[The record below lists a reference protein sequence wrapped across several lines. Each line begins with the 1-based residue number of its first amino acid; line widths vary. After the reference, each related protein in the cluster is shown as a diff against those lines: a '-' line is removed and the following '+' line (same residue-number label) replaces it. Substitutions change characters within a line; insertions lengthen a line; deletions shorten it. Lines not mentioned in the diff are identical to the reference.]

1 MNHSYEPSHYHQQHV
16 HDQRSASTLPSL
28 ISGTMLVSSSTTT
41 SSVMAPPNR
50 CEELRKKIHESH
62 LSYLNME
69 ETPVKL
75 KTRTKI
81 ECLIAEYL
89 YLVPHSHKFC
99 YSQFSN
105 CFNRSIIENPEY
117 SAYKASSA
125 FEALEKYATN
135 LLMHPWR
142 KEYHV
147 ICPYGGFYRHNIHKV
162 LVGAEHIIS
171 LMGFEY
177 NSSKESFELIHSII
191 DPDKVSKVSL
201 ECLVAFVECQIMIQI
216 RDEVK
221 SKGYSDCTWQEI
233 HLIRTEY
240 TCGITDSV
248 KLICERRKTAK
259 LIDYESSPKTKKPPQ
274 NYHWSSNGCSL
285 IDDKVLSSENQQQH
299 KKSLSYHDY
308 LYNQD
313 GDQPDSRAESFDL
326 LNYPI
331 MNHHHVYPMPPP
343 CHYCYPTYNPS
354 LPIAPSTSSSHQY
367 ITPTVPSI
375 TKSSHSSTH
384 SNQQKVQ
391 TSSKA
396 IQAELYD
403 TINDVE
409 SKFNKLTLNTANSR
423 KSNDTVKSS
432 VSVQTRNISSIPSTD
447 NLRSEK
453 RSSYYDNVD
462 PIISLESDLDSIE
475 FIDKKSIEQGNKKSQ
490 TSLERI
496 KQNSLERIKQNSLE
510 KTKQNSLEK
519 TKNCLKMKGFES
531 GLSSSSSKNQNNLQM
546 KAGKSQDNRSSDLS
560 SQNVSSLQNV
570 VTTIKVQSE
579 KDTKKDGW
587 SCSSCTYLNGSSR
600 EICEMC
606 HRSKQSGNEAIPLI
620 SGGRECPRC
629 TLVNGR
635 DEKFCTACDTSLA
648 YSPTYI

>member
-1 MNHSYEPSHYHQQHV
+1 MNHSYEPSHYHQQHD

-28 ISGTMLVSSSTTT
+28 NSGTMLVSSSSTN
-41 SSVMAPPNR
+41 SSVMAPHNR

-105 CFNRSIIENPEY
+105 CFNRSIIENTEY

-147 ICPYGGFYRHNIHKV
+147 VCPYGGFYRHTIHKV

-171 LMGFEY
+171 LMGFQY
-177 NSSKESFELIHSII
+177 NSSKELFELIDSIV

-233 HLIRTEY
+233 HLIRSEY

-285 IDDKVLSSENQQQH
+285 IDDKILSSENQQQH

-313 GDQPDSRAESFDL
+313 GDQPDSRVESFDL

-343 CHYCYPTYNPS
+343 CHYCYPTYNPG
-354 LPIAPSTSSSHQY
+354 LPIAPSTSSSHQH

-384 SNQQKVQ
+384 SNQHKVQ
-391 TSSKA
+391 TASKA

-409 SKFNKLTLNTANSR
+409 PKFNKLTLNTTNSR

-475 FIDKKSIEQGNKKSQ
+475 FIDKKLIEQDNKKSQ
-490 TSLERI
+490 ASLERI
-496 KQNSLERIKQNSLE
+496 KHNSLER
-510 KTKQNSLEK
+510 
-519 TKNCLKMKGFES
+519 TKNPLKMKAFESGLSS
-531 GLSSSSSKNQNNLQM
+531 GLSSSSSKNQNNLQI

-560 SQNVSSLQNV
+560 SQNVVSLSQNVVPSLQNV
-570 VTTIKVQSE
+570 VSTIKVQSE
-579 KDTKKDGW
+579 KNTKKDGW
-587 SCSSCTYLNGSSR
+587 SCSSCTYLNGLSR
-600 EICEMC
+600 EICEIC
-606 HRSKQSGNEAIPLI
+606 HRSRQIGNEAIPLI